1 MEIRQEMASL
11 RKLQP
16 VTTGPNLAKDAQQLR
31 PAVKDRPKINAASS
45 PEAKIALFMDR
56 FSGRKDVYARRWTSR
71 KTALAMHSRHSEY
84 IRNSRLIIVLL

>member
-1 MEIRQEMASL
+1 MSEQRLSQLEQRLSALEAELMEIRQEMASL

-45 PEAKIALFMDR
+45 P
-56 FSGRKDVYARRWTSR
+56 
-71 KTALAMHSRHSEY
+71 
-84 IRNSRLIIVLL
+84 